1 MQVVYGDVLFFV
13 NFCMDLI
20 SLYLAGKVVS
30 VRTPS
35 LGLILASALGGIYG
49 VISVFFPGNALVSV
63 MIGVAMSFLM
73 CFVCYGGRCGRKNFF
88 KAVVVMYAFSLLL
101 GGLIT
106 FAYNFMG
113 RVFPRLLEIVGR
125 DSSGSR
131 KTLFFLG
138 IAAICGVLTIVARRM
153 LAFRTQLKSIKVCVT
168 VEGRQG
174 SFDALVDS
182 GNLLTDPIS
191 GKKVI
196 VAGLSRL
203 VGVIPEEVVQ
213 VIKTRD
219 VSELERLNYRNMK
232 RVRIIPSRSVGNGRL
247 LVGFIPDRIEI
258 QPDINKNERYTVD
271 AILAFDGDVAADF
284 GGYSAIVPSSLVA

>member
-20 SLYLAGKVVS
+20 SLYLAGRVVS

-35 LGLILASALGGIYG
+35 LGLIAASTLGGIYG
-49 VISVFFPGNALVSV
+49 VVSVFFPGKAIVSV
-63 MIGVAMSFLM
+63 AIGVAMSFLM

-88 KAVVVMYAFSLLL
+88 KTVALMYAFSLLL

-113 RVFPRLLEIVGR
+113 SVFPRLLELVGR
-125 DSSGSR
+125 DPGGSR
-131 KTLFFLG
+131 KSLLFLG
-138 IAAICGVLTIVARRM
+138 VAALCGAITLLTRR
-153 LAFRTQLKSIKVCVT
+153 LLSFRTQLECIRVHVT
-168 VEGRQG
+168 LDRRSS

-191 GKKVI
+191 GRKVI
-196 VAGLSRL
+196 VAGLDRL
-203 VGVIPEEVVQ
+203 VGVLPEEVVR
-213 VIKTRD
+213 VIKARD
-219 VSELERLNYRNMK
+219 VNSLAELSYRNMK
-232 RVRIIPSRSVGNGRL
+232 RVRIIPSRSVGEGRL
-247 LVGFIPDRIEI
+247 LVGVLPDRIEI
-258 QPDINKNERYTVD
+258 QSDVNKSERYTVD
-271 AILAFDGDVAADF
+271 AILAFDGDTVADF